1 MHRGSGFIR
10 LCVSDDVVRLLCEYV
25 VGRADSDVI
34 TIAHV
39 VEPAYNTIG
48 QNCFVSHSVA
58 IHEERVPT
66 LLIVGNHSR
75 ANLALHHCSRLV

>member
-1 MHRGSGFIR
+1 M
-10 LCVSDDVVRLLCEYV
+10 VRLLCEYV

-48 QNCFVSHSVA
+48 QYRFVSHSVA
-58 IHEERVPT
+58 IHEERVAS
-66 LLIVGNHSR
+66 LLIVGYHSW
-75 ANLALHHCSRLV
+75 ANLAVHHCCLEP